1 MEQIIQSSILIIE
14 TLAASANLY
23 TIVLE
28 EMGNRVIV
36 ITKGAEAV
44 RYLQNNTPDVLIVD
58 LYMIQVAGTN
68 LLTYMR
74 SHDRFQATKTILLT
88 ADSQMSNH
96 FKLFVDAVLP
106 KPLNPDLLAQTLLS
120 LM

>member
-1 MEQIIQSSILIIE
+1 MQHATHSKIPSVPKEPLCLENLLFLTLYLMEQIIQSSILIIE

-23 TIVLE
+23 TTILE

-44 RYLQNNTPDVLIVD
+44 HYLQNNTPNVLIVD

-68 LLTYMR
+68 LFR
-74 SHDRFQATKTILLT
+74 Q
-88 ADSQMSNH
+88 
-96 FKLFVDAVLP
+96 P
-106 KPLNPDLLAQTLLS
+106 KRYY
-120 LM
+120 